1 MPIALIL
8 SFPEGIMYPSCGVD
22 DNELFPKEEEGG
34 VGNQTD
40 YSNQL
45 NDIEVVWFGLV
56 ALVDMCI

>member
-1 MPIALIL
+1 
-8 SFPEGIMYPSCGVD
+8 MYPSCGVD

-45 NDIEVVWFGLV
+45 NDIEVVRFGLV